1 MRVGLVSTPV
11 PVVPLSRIQRD
22 YYFYLFASRV
32 LSVFDHLGV
41 DDFKRFWMLEPIHL
55 GLLQLIAFLE
65 EHGIECSYFG
75 TIAPPGRPV
84 DRESALLEKVLR
96 RAGGLDVLG
105 FSTIT
110 ASYPT
115 AVRMAAAVRR
125 AFPDLPLVIGG
136 AHAWACD
143 EQILRDSPFD
153 VVVRKEGE
161 LTTLELVRA
170 LEAGTPPDGIA
181 GLSFRRDGKPVR
193 NPDRPRM
200 DRRVL
205 PNPAYRHLEDNL
217 DPADLAGERQI
228 SIPVARVTPTT
239 GCTNHC
245 VWCADFWK
253 DVVSEQTL
261 PRLAEE
267 VDSLIAHR
275 GCKYFYLG
283 THDYFHDLG
292 QARAIALTMAKV
304 RNDIRWEAQTRVA
317 PDADTDLLRL
327 LADCGCRCLHI
338 GVESGHQG
346 LLDAMGKN
354 IDFAEAR
361 AMHER
366 ALAAGL
372 HTHTYWLIG
381 SPFETRETAAQTI
394 RTMRQWLAS
403 GLSSGAEINL
413 LVGYPGTRFYQ
424 ETERYHITWQE
435 PDFSRYDGRNWPT
448 YETRELGRRDL
459 EYLFQRAMVEYCEA
473 LAGRL
478 GSRDEILGR
487 LGERMPDFDPAV
499 MEAVF

>member
-1 MRVGLVSTPV
+1 MRIGLVSTPV
-11 PVVPLSRIQRD
+11 PAVPLSRIQRD

-41 DDFKRFWMLEPIHL
+41 DDFRRFWMLEPIHL

-65 EHGIECSYFG
+65 EQGIECTYFG
-75 TIAPPGRPV
+75 PISPPDRPV
-84 DRESALLEKVLR
+84 DREQALLDKVLR
-96 RAGGLDVLG
+96 KAGDLDVLG

-125 AFPDLPLVIGG
+125 SFPDLPLVVGG

-161 LTTLELVRA
+161 LTTLELLRA
-170 LEAGTPPDGIA
+170 LAAGTSLDGIA
-181 GLSFRRDGKPVR
+181 GLSFRRHGNPVR

-205 PNPAYRHLEDNL
+205 PNPAYGHLEDNL
-217 DPADLAGERQI
+217 DPTDLAGERRI

-267 VDSLIAHR
+267 VEYLIAQR
-275 GCKYFYLG
+275 GCRYFYLG
-283 THDYFHDLG
+283 THDFFHDLDR
-292 QARAIALTMAKV
+292 ARAIARTMGSV

-317 PDADTDLLRL
+317 PDAGADLLRL

-338 GVESGHQG
+338 GVESGSQP
-346 LLDAMGKN
+346 LLDAMEKN
-354 IDFAEAR
+354 IDLAEAR
-361 AMHER
+361 ALHER
-366 ALAAGL
+366 ARAAGL
-372 HTHTYWLIG
+372 HTHTYWLVG
-381 SPFETRETAAQTI
+381 SPFETHATATRTI

-413 LVGYPGTRFYQ
+413 LVGYPGTRFYR
-424 ETERYHITWQE
+424 ETERYHITWRE
-435 PDFSRYDGRNWPT
+435 PDFSRYDGRNRPT
-448 YETRELGRRDL
+448 HETSELGRRDL
-459 EYLFQRAMVEYCEA
+459 EYLFQRALVEYCEA
-473 LAGRL
+473 LAGVI
-478 GSRDEILGR
+478 GSRDEILSR